1 MAEVSKE
8 QVIDYLSNMPVME
21 LAGLVKDLEDK
32 WGVSAAAPVAAAAA
46 PAADAAPVE
55 EQTEFDVVLASYGE
69 KKIAVINIY
78 PGFTLTETMARRL
91 PPGVDTSRM
100 ERPETA
106 AKAIAFLARD
116 PLPHTGRIVVTR
128 DFVADPGL

>member
-1 MAEVSKE
+1 MIK
-8 QVIDYLSNMPVME
+8 
-21 LAGLVKDLEDK
+21 
-32 WGVSAAAPVAAAAA
+32 
-46 PAADAAPVE
+46 
-55 EQTEFDVVLASYGE
+55 ASV
-69 KKIAVINIY
+69 AVINIY

-128 DFVADPGL
+128 DFVAEHGL